1 MDWGTM
7 DRLYTYGIWAV
18 ISLGALGIGLA
29 VMVW

>member
-1 MDWGTM
+1 MNSVSM
-7 DRLYTYGIWAV
+7 ERLYTYGLWLV